1 MEKLVYVC
9 LKKLPWLGS
18 NAIVEKIFQY
28 KRRGYRNTCL
38 RPELIMSLSRLKL
51 AHNTIE
57 NLMVININYGHPLRE
72 EIVVKVAQKYE
83 TTKTR
88 VWTFNKPPEKHL
100 VIENED
106 DDGSDSDD
114 EVVEDLSP
122 RMMRWILT
130 NHYLFHDRGRYHIE
144 TSPLIYS
151 ANQCTGFYVITAS
164 VMKELSDKEI

>member
-1 MEKLVYVC
+1 
-9 LKKLPWLGS
+9 
-18 NAIVEKIFQY
+18 
-28 KRRGYRNTCL
+28 
-38 RPELIMSLSRLKL
+38 
-51 AHNTIE
+51 
-57 NLMVININYGHPLRE
+57 MVININYGHPLRE

-130 NHYLFHDRGRYHIE
+130 NH
-144 TSPLIYS
+144 
-151 ANQCTGFYVITAS
+151 
-164 VMKELSDKEI
+164 